1 MREAGYLTSVYKN
14 VYLDFGEVSVEYYT
28 SCRAMRYEMV
38 APGVPDGVCRRPE
51 ECDSTSV
58 GIMSNE

>member
-14 VYLDFGEVSVEYYT
+14 VYLDFGEVSARYYFAT
-28 SCRAMRYEMV
+28 RYEMD

-51 ECDSTSV
+51 ECDSTST
-58 GIMSNE
+58 GIMSDE